1 MIKNKITLLNI
12 ISSLLLQIV
21 SIISSFIVPRI
32 ILMCFGSS
40 INGLVGSISQFL
52 SYIALVEGGIT
63 GVIAA
68 NLYKPLVSNDKEK
81 LNSILVTAQSF
92 YRKIALVFIIYSFGI
107 AFIYPVIVKTG
118 YDYWYVAILTIVL
131 SFGLLLEYAFSL
143 TLTTLLNA
151 DKKVYIISFTKI
163 ILTIGNIALIY
174 LITKIYPDIIVLK
187 LASSLLFVL
196 QPVIYILYVKH
207 HYQIN
212 WKTPKDNNLIKE
224 RWNGFAIN
232 LAAFIHSSTDITI
245 ITFFCDLKTVSVYS
259 IYFLIVSKMEVII
272 RSVVAGIEPTIGQA
286 YAKNNLEELNQKM
299 DLFEYIVFI
308 LEGLLFSIT
317 GMLLTPFVMLYT
329 KGISDADY
337 YQPLLGALLLIAEAL
352 YLVRYP
358 HVSLSYSANKFKE
371 ITKPAYIEA
380 GINIAVSLVLVHFLG
395 VAGVAIG
402 TIAGMLYRNIFQI
415 YFTTEL
421 IPDRKQIIFYKKF
434 FLMILVSLLGIF
446 VSNKIFP
453 FVNFTIKAWILHGIV
468 YFVIFGLLY
477 CLISLIFFRKELK
490 YFKDYLKKR

>member
-12 ISSLLLQIV
+12 ISSFLLQIV

-32 ILMCFGSS
+32 ILLCFGSS

-68 NLYKPLVSNDKEK
+68 NLYKPLVQNDTEK

-92 YRKIALVFIIYSFGI
+92 YRKIALVFIIYSFVI
-107 AFIYPVIVKTG
+107 AFLYPVMVNTG
-118 YDYWYVAILTIVL
+118 YDYWYVVILTIVL

-174 LITKIYPDIIVLK
+174 LITKIYPDIIILK

-207 HYQIN
+207 HYKIN
-212 WKTPKDNNLIKE
+212 WKIPQDNNLIKE

-232 LAAFIHSSTDITI
+232 LAAFIHNSTDITI

-259 IYFLIVSKMEVII
+259 IYFLIVSKIEV
-272 RSVVAGIEPTIGQA
+272 VVHSIVSGIEPTIGQA
-286 YAKNNLEELNQKM
+286 YAKNDLEELNQKM
-299 DLFEYIVFI
+299 DLFEYIIFI
-308 LEGLLFSIT
+308 LVGLLFSIT
-317 GMLLTPFVMLYT
+317 GLLITPFVMLYT
-329 KGISDADY
+329 KGVSDAEY
-337 YQPLLGALLLIAEAL
+337 YQPLLGALLAIAEAL

-380 GINIAVSLVLVHFLG
+380 GINIIVSLILVNFLG
-395 VAGVAIG
+395 VAGVAVG
-402 TIAGMLYRNIFQI
+402 TIVAMLYRNIFQI
-415 YFTTEL
+415 YFTKKL
-421 IPDRKQIIFYKKF
+421 IPNRKQSIFYKKF
-434 FLMILVSLLGIF
+434 FIIIIISVIGILI
-446 VSNKIFP
+446 SNIVFP
-453 FVNFTIKAWILHGIV
+453 FTNFTIKLWIFHGIV
-468 YFVIFGLLY
+468 YCFIFGLLY